1 MDYEDKDETEIDE
14 PEFMRKVREKYSHA
28 VDVAR
33 ENYDAALDDIKFAML
48 SEQWTD
54 EERENR
60 RKEGRPC
67 LTINKLVAN
76 IHQVVNDSRQNKPSI
91 RCLPVDDNADVKTAE
106 VLSGLIRNIE
116 VSSNADVAY
125 DTAIQQGVSGGF
137 GYFRINVEFAD
148 DDTFDRDILI
158 ERITNQFSVVPDPDS
173 TSADGSDWTC
183 CFVTDR
189 IKESEFKE
197 KYPKAECDDW
207 PVDEDSDTEWKNEDG
222 IWITEY
228 WKREKVPKS
237 ICLLS
242 DGDVVDEEV
251 YQENLEMYTAL
262 QIQKV
267 ESRVTMS
274 HKVTQYILSG
284 NEILETNEWAGKYI
298 PIVPVYGEEINVEN
312 KRVLKSLI
320 RDAKDAQKNFNFW
333 RTTATEVVGS
343 SPKTPFIGEESAF
356 EVDTEKWL
364 TANVKNHAFL
374 RHKKGTMPPQRQ
386 PFASVPAG
394 VLQEAMNSADDIK
407 ATMGMFGASI
417 GEEDNAVSGRAIIA
431 RQRESDTGT
440 FHFIDNLS
448 RAMRHAGRIIVDLI
462 PHVYQPG
469 RIIRILGEDKR
480 EASNVQLGQLGQQG
494 QMPDFTNVFDLTA
507 GKYDVVVDVG
517 PGYTTKRQEAASQ
530 MIEFARVNPAAAG
543 LISDLIAKN
552 LDWPGSQEIAERFKA
567 MLPPQ
572 IIGENPQIQ
581 QLQQALQQTQA
592 QAQQIIGQ
600 LQQEVE
606 RVKQDKRIEVEK
618 LKIDAYDKE
627 TNRLKTV
634 QTGMMPEQVQAL
646 VIQTLQQLL
655 ETPDITP
662 DGPASQQMAMQQQQQ
677 IQMAQHAQQEQA
689 MQQQA
694 LAQQQQDAQQQVPPA
709 TAQPEGV
716 QQ

>member
-1 MDYEDKDETEIDE
+1 LDYEEKSESDDDKD
-14 PEFMRKVREKYSHA
+14 FMQKVREKYMLA
-28 VDVAR
+28 VDVSR
-33 ENYDAALDDIKFAML
+33 DNYEAALDDVKFSML
-48 SEQWTD
+48 GEQWNEKD
-54 EERENR
+54 RQDRLN
-60 RKEGRPC
+60 EGRPC
-67 LTINKLVAN
+67 LTINKLPAN
-76 IHQVVNDSRQNKPSI
+76 IRQVVNDSRQNKPSI

-116 VSSNADVAY
+116 VASGADVAY
-125 DTAIQQGVSGGF
+125 DTAIQHSVSGGF
-137 GYFRINVEFAD
+137 GFIRVNVDFAA

-158 ERITNQFSVVPDPDS
+158 ERVNNQFSIVGDPHAM
-173 TSADGSDWTC
+173 SADGSDWNC
-183 CFVTDR
+183 CFITDR
-189 IKESEFKE
+189 LPLHEFKE
-197 KYPKAECDDW
+197 RFPDADQVDFQIDEEDEYDWFNDDG
-207 PVDEDSDTEWKNEDG
+207 V
-222 IWITEY
+222 WIAEY
-228 WKREKVPKS
+228 WEREPVEKE

-242 DGDVVDEEV
+242 DGDVVEHDV
-251 YQENLEMYTAL
+251 YEANLEMYQL
-262 QIQKV
+262 LGIQKV
-267 ESRVTMS
+267 ESRVTKS
-274 HKVTQYILSG
+274 HKVTQYIVSG
-284 NEILETNEWAGKYI
+284 KEVLEENEWAGKYI
-298 PIVPVYGEEINVEN
+298 PIIPVYGEEVTVEN
-312 KRVLKSLI
+312 KRVFKSLI
-320 RDAKDAQKNFNFW
+320 RESKDAQRNFNYW
-333 RTTATEVVGS
+333 RTTATEVVGL
-343 SPKTPFIGEESAF
+343 SPKTPFIGEEGAF

-374 RHKKGTMPPQRQ
+374 RYKKGTVPPQRQ
-386 PFASVPAG
+386 PFAGVPAG
-394 VLQEAMNSADDIK
+394 ILQEAMNAADDIK
-407 ATMGMFGASI
+407 ATMGMFGAAI
-417 GEEDNAVSGRAIIA
+417 GEADNAVSGRAINA
-431 RQRESDTGT
+431 RKLESDTGT

-448 RAMRHAGRIIVDLI
+448 RSLRHIGRIIIDLI

-469 RIIRILGEDKR
+469 RVIRILGEDRR
-480 EASNVQLGQLGQQG
+480 EASNVKLGQQPQG
-494 QMPDFTNVFDLTA
+494 QTPDISNIYDLTA

-552 LDWPGSQEIAERFKA
+552 LDWPGAQEISERFKA

-581 QLQQALQQTQA
+581 QLQQQLQQTQQ

-606 RVKQDKRIEVEK
+606 KVKQDKRIEVEK

-634 QTGMMPEQVQAL
+634 HTGMMPEQVQAL

-694 LAQQQQDAQQQVPPA
+694 MAQQQQAAQQQVPPA
-709 TAQPEGV
+709 MAQPEGV

>member
-1 MDYEDKDETEIDE
+1 
-14 PEFMRKVREKYSHA
+14 
-28 VDVAR
+28 
-33 ENYDAALDDIKFAML
+33 
-48 SEQWTD
+48 
-54 EERENR
+54 
-60 RKEGRPC
+60 
-67 LTINKLVAN
+67 
-76 IHQVVNDSRQNKPSI
+76 
-91 RCLPVDDNADVKTAE
+91 
-106 VLSGLIRNIE
+106 
-116 VSSNADVAY
+116 
-125 DTAIQQGVSGGF
+125 
-137 GYFRINVEFAD
+137 
-148 DDTFDRDILI
+148 
-158 ERITNQFSVVPDPDS
+158 
-173 TSADGSDWTC
+173 
-183 CFVTDR
+183 
-189 IKESEFKE
+189 
-197 KYPKAECDDW
+197 
-207 PVDEDSDTEWKNEDG
+207 
-222 IWITEY
+222 
-228 WKREKVPKS
+228 
-237 ICLLS
+237 
-242 DGDVVDEEV
+242 
-251 YQENLEMYTAL
+251 
-262 QIQKV
+262 
-267 ESRVTMS
+267 
-274 HKVTQYILSG
+274 
-284 NEILETNEWAGKYI
+284 
-298 PIVPVYGEEINVEN
+298 
-312 KRVLKSLI
+312 
-320 RDAKDAQKNFNFW
+320 
-333 RTTATEVVGS
+333 
-343 SPKTPFIGEESAF
+343 
-356 EVDTEKWL
+356 
-364 TANVKNHAFL
+364 
-374 RHKKGTMPPQRQ
+374 MPPQRQ